1 MMVVQRYGDGG
12 KYVFLNRQIVILIL
26 MVVVT
31 GIILWRSKSED
42 LTLYPQIDS
51 EKNSI

>member
-1 MMVVQRYGDGG
+1 MMVVQRYGDDG
-12 KYVFLNRQIVILIL
+12 KYIYLNRQIVILIL
-26 MVVVT
+26 MVIVT

-42 LTLYPQIDS
+42 LTLYSKIDC